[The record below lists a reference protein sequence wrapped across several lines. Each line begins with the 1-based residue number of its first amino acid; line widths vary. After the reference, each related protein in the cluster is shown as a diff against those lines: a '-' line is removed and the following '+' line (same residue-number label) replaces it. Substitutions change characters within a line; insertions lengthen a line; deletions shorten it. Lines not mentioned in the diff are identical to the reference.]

1 MAAMLTTQDH
11 SRDVAGLT
19 YIYPVLSRRAGGISV
34 GINFSVNNACNWR
47 CVYCQVPELSV
58 GSAPDIDLL
67 KLREELYFF
76 LAYID
81 SGRFYSDF
89 SVDPNCRDIK
99 DISISGNGEPT
110 SLASFSEAIEVIKEV
125 LERRSKLGQIKL
137 VLITN
142 GSLLH
147 RDSVRRGL
155 ALWGAL
161 GGQVWFKLDSATAT
175 GRELINSTMMPIER
189 IMENIK
195 VTSEVCELWLQTCL
209 FDYPGKIS
217 FDGEVRAYQ
226 LFLQQIRT
234 QAKIQGVYLYTL
246 ARPSLQP
253 EARVIAPVPG
263 YLLDRAADSIRRIGF
278 KVQVSY

>member
-1 MAAMLTTQDH
+1 
-11 SRDVAGLT
+11 
-19 YIYPVLSRRAGGISV
+19 
-34 GINFSVNNACNWR
+34 
-47 CVYCQVPELSV
+47 VPELSV

-226 LFLQQIRT
+226 LFLQEIRT

-253 EARVIAPVPG
+253 EARVIAPVQG